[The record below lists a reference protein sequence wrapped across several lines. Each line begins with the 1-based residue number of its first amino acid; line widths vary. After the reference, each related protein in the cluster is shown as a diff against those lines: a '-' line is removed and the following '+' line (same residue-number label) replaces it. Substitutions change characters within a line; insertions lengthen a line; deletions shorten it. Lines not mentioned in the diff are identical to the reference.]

1 MRYFLSKRLPDFTRV
16 LLIESGNREL
26 FEDPLRDPSESES
39 ICVPTS
45 PVCPRTFARG
55 ITMKVPDDH

>member
-26 FEDPLRDPSESES
+26 YEDPLRGPSVSDP

-45 PVCPRTFARG
+45 LVCPRPFPEG
-55 ITMKVPDDH
+55 DYNESPG